1 MRILE
6 SRIIADG
13 VSKQTIAGLSTESKP
28 TDGLATGSTFEEVDT
43 GKTYKFA
50 EGETP
55 EWYDQNPETSGS
67 ESLPK

>member
-28 TDGLATGSTFEEVDT
+28 IVGLATGSVFEEVDT

-50 EGETP
+50 EGENP
-55 EWYDQNPETSGS
+55 AWYDQNPAPEQADT
-67 ESLPK
+67 